1 MEPAIIQQKIFEI
14 RGEKVMLDFDLAVLY
29 KVETKRLNEQVKRNL
44 ARFPVDFMFQLTEK
58 EWQSVQGNPGFFQSL
73 NRSHFA
79 TGSVKNRNKQYLPY
93 AFSEH
98 GVTMLASVLRSE
110 NAITANIV
118 IVRAFIALRQ
128 VALQYKEL
136 AEKLAQ
142 LEKTN
147 NKQFREIY
155 QALNFLVAKKNTE
168 DDFSKR
174 QRIGFIK

>member
-29 KVETKRLNEQVKRNL
+29 KVETKRLNEHVKRNL

-58 EWQSVQGNPGFFQSL
+58 EWQSVQGNPGFFQSF
-73 NRSHFA
+73 NRSQNA

-128 VALQYKEL
+128 MALQYKEL